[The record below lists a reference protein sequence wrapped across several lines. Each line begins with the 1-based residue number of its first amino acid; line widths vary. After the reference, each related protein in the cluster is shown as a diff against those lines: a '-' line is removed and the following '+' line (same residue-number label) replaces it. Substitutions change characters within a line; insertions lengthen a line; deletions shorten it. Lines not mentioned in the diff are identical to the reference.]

1 MKKQLLLL
9 SVLMAAGWQAQSQNT
24 FINENFDSY
33 TANGFAAVQSPF
45 LNTWTMN
52 PGSAEDAPVSNE
64 VANSGANSMRINN
77 ASQDIVVPIGPFT
90 SGLYTVEFHMYIPEG
105 SGGYFNILHN
115 WPAPYQWACQVYF
128 GAGGAINWTAG
139 GTPGQ
144 GASFPHAQWFK
155 VLATIN
161 MDTDLATMNINNV
174 DIFSFQF
181 SLDDSNGMQGANQLA
196 AVNFYGAAAQGS
208 TPFYYIDD
216 IKVTDVNGVSVAEN
230 AAQAVLGVYPNPAN
244 DVLNINTNGLSP
256 VHVTLFDISGKVVLS
271 KTINQVASRLNV
283 AGLTEGIY
291 FIQMVQ
297 NNETVTKKVVVRH

>member
-45 LNTWTMN
+45 LTTWTNN
-52 PGSAEDAPVSNE
+52 PGSAEDALVSNE
-64 VANSGANSMRINN
+64 VANSGNNSLRINN
-77 ASQDIVVPIGPFT
+77 ASQDMVVPIGPFT
-90 SGLYTVEFHMYIPEG
+90 SGLYTVEFYMYIPAS
-105 SGGYFNILHN
+105 SGGYFNIMHN

-128 GAGGAINWTAG
+128 GSGGAINWTAG

-216 IKVTDVNGVSVAEN
+216 IKVTDVNGVSVAESGIRSELS
-230 AAQAVLGVYPNPAN
+230 AYPNPAN
-244 DVLNINTNGLSP
+244 DVLNISTNGLSP
-256 VHVTLFDISGKVVLS
+256 VLVTLFDISGKVVHN
-271 KTINQVASRLNV
+271 KTLNQAFARLNV
-283 AGLTEGIY
+283 AGLTDGIY

-297 NNETVTKKVVVRH
+297 DGETTTKKLVIRH